1 MRIHYI
7 YHQTRLEYI
16 TFLSS
21 VCLCSIHLQQFII
34 FPTFKTFR
42 LHLPSLSQIRALE
55 KKKKSGKFAQKVK
68 AKTRRRMHEMSN
80 PLEQDEFADM
90 WKE

>member
-1 MRIHYI
+1 MLPSDLLPLFHLHTAVSFQIL
-7 YHQTRLEYI
+7 TASS
-16 TFLSS
+16 LSS
-21 VCLCSIHLQQFII
+21 V
-34 FPTFKTFR
+34 
-42 LHLPSLSQIRALE
+42 SQIRALE